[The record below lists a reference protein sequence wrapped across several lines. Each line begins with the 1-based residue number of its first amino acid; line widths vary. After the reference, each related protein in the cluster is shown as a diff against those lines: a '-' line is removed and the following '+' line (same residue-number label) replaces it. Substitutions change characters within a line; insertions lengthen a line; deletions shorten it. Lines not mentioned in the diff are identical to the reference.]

1 MRGEGG
7 VGPSGRGALHSRQGL
22 AWLLSIVN
30 LTTSGRSYNLEM
42 GRTPLGYF
50 LPCVKWVDPL
60 LVRAFEVG
68 KHSPLIQILDTSLI
82 RATPSARSLYK
93 DNARRKLLLFAWPAR
108 PCLHCFKPASLGF
121 QLRHWSCRLN
131 KSWIRRLCVHCQPL
145 LD

>member
-7 VGPSGRGALHSRQGL
+7 VRLSGRGALHSRQGL
-22 AWLLSIVN
+22 AWLFLVVN
-30 LTTSGRSYNLEM
+30 LTTSGRSYNQEM

-93 DNARRKLLLFAWPAR
+93 DKQEGSFSSLPGQQGHAFTALSLLLWD
-108 PCLHCFKPASLGF
+108 S
-121 QLRHWSCRLN
+121 S
-131 KSWIRRLCVHCQPL
+131 
-145 LD
+145 